1 MLCHHLPDLFGGGSS
16 LQLFRI
22 MGIRIG
28 VHPSWFLIL
37 FLWIYWLQHSF
48 DRASTTPGQGFL
60 GAVVAAFLFFGSI
73 VLHELGHAL
82 AARREGIGVGG
93 IDLFFFGGFM
103 RATRDSETPGEEFRV
118 AAAGP
123 AVTLLL
129 ALVFGAIGFALLGDG
144 LLDAA
149 RFKDASGTMLEVVV
163 AFTALA
169 NSALLVFNL
178 VPAFPL
184 DGGRLARALAW
195 RLSGDRHKATRFAAV
210 LGQAFAGILIGYG
223 VYVFAAS
230 NDTFGGLW
238 YIVLGWMLGGGARA
252 AVAQSTFATRL
263 QGVTAGDIMDAEP
276 VVIPAS
282 APVSRAYDEFFL
294 RYQGWPWFA
303 VVEDDGRFAGLAH
316 RAAVEHAA
324 LDEDATMPVRAVVA
338 ESEQVRTDTPLEALI
353 GSESLRRLGALMAV
367 DADGRLRGVV
377 TLDQVSRAL
386 QARLAPS

>member
-1 MLCHHLPDLFGGGSS
+1 MLCHHLIHLFGGGSS
-16 LQLFRI
+16 LQLVRI
-22 MGIRIG
+22 LGIRVG

-37 FLWIYWLQHSF
+37 FAWIYLLRQSF
-48 DRASTTPGQGFL
+48 EDAIVTPGQGFIATVL
-60 GAVVAAFLFFGSI
+60 AAALFFGSI

-103 RATRDSETPGEEFRV
+103 RADRDSETPGEEFRV

-123 AVTLLL
+123 AVTLVL
-129 ALVFGAIGFALLGDG
+129 ALLFGAIGYALLGNR
-144 LLDAA
+144 LENAA
-149 RFKDASGTMLEVVV
+149 FFDTASGSLIEVVV

-169 NSALLVFNL
+169 NAALLIFNL
-178 VPAFPL
+178 IPAFPL
-184 DGGRLARALAW
+184 DGGRIARAVAW
-195 RLSGDRHKATRFAAV
+195 QLSGNRHKATKFAAY
-210 LGQAFAGILIGYG
+210 LGQGFAGLLMGYG
-223 VYVFAAS
+223 VYILVQG
-230 NDTFGGLW
+230 DHFGGVW

-252 AVAQSTFATRL
+252 AVAQSTFVERL
-263 QGVTAGDIMDAEP
+263 EGITAGDIMDSEP

-303 VVEDDGRFAGLAH
+303 VVEDDGQFAGLAH

-324 LDEDATMPVRAVVA
+324 LHEDGGMLVRTLVA
-338 ESEQVRTDTPLEALI
+338 EGDEVTTDTPLEVLI
-353 GSESLRRLGALMAV
+353 GSEPLRRLGALMAV
-367 DADGRLRGVV
+367 DAEGRLRGVV

-386 QARLAPS
+386 QTRLAPS